1 MKPSSSADTPQHG
14 PASQAIDLGAY
25 FQRIGYHGFCA
36 PTFEVL
42 QALMRHHMASI
53 PFEAVDVMRGQGVD
67 LDPGAVDRKMIHG
80 RRGGYCFEHT
90 SLFRRVLQ
98 ALGFALEPHLARVWI
113 HGGSDAPAATHA
125 SLKVEADGRLW
136 LVDVGFGGFLSNQ
149 PLAWRPNE
157 AQPTAFG
164 TFRLVETRDGYMLE
178 NRYQDGW
185 SPLYEILDFDWQPID
200 FEMANHYVATHPQS
214 LFKRELMIARTEDK
228 VRYSLSNNRFT
239 TRFAHGMTQ
248 ERVLDETA
256 LADTLAATFGLP
268 VGDTWQAM
276 IAAIVARGDGG
287 G

>member
-1 MKPSSSADTPQHG
+1 MKPSSSADAQQRE
-14 PASQAIDLGAY
+14 SVSEAIDLGAY
-25 FQRIGYHGFCA
+25 FERIGYHG
-36 PTFEVL
+36 PWVPSFEVL
-42 QALMRHHMASI
+42 QALMRRHMASI
-53 PFEAVDVMRGQGVD
+53 PFEAVDVMLGEGVD

-113 HGGSDAPAATHA
+113 HGGSHAPAATHA
-125 SLKVEADGRLW
+125 SLKVEVNGRLW

-149 PLAWRPNE
+149 PLAWRPDQ
-157 AQPTAFG
+157 AQHTAFG

-178 NRYQDGW
+178 NRYQEGW
-185 SPLYEILDFDWQPID
+185 WPLYEILDFDWQPVD
-200 FEMANHYVATHPQS
+200 FEMANHYVATHPRS
-214 LFKRELMIARTEDK
+214 LFKRELMIARTEDE

-256 LADTLAATFGLP
+256 LADTLATTFGLP
-268 VGDTWQAM
+268 VGDTWLAM